1 MYIVNEADG
10 TAIDSN
16 ATNGIVE
23 GQWVGGGGGTE
34 GEVGERKL
42 YEEGPD
48 FLIGSPLS
56 TA

>member
-1 MYIVNEADG
+1 ME
-10 TAIDSN
+10 
-16 ATNGIVE
+16 VE
-23 GQWVGGGGGTE
+23 DLVPTVGGGGGGTE